1 MNRAFKLAFVG
12 LFCVAVLPSAVVD
25 ASAAGKISIKLGGK
39 DPNFAEI
46 KPALSRLLKTC
57 PDIMRYQGD
66 IEWIRG
72 STDEATAGYVEQ
84 DHGWKQWVSIEVKVK
99 DEPVEI
105 PPDWN
110 AAGQQLIYAVG
121 PDGVDVGKQMAGRFC
136 GDGEKTGLIKN
147 P

>member
-1 MNRAFKLAFVG
+1 MNSAFKLAFMS
-12 LFCVAVLPSAVVD
+12 LFCAAALPFFVVD
-25 ASAAGKISIKLGGK
+25 ASAAGSISIKLGGAV
-39 DPNFAEI
+39 PNPAEI

-57 PDIMRYQGD
+57 PDIIRYQGD

-72 STDEATAGYVEQ
+72 STDEATAVYVEQ
-84 DHGWKQWVSIEVKVK
+84 DHGWKQWVSFDIKVK
-99 DEPVEI
+99 DEPVDI
-105 PPDWN
+105 PPDWS
-110 AAGQQLIYAVG
+110 AGGQQLIYAVG